1 MTDLGRMHN
10 MHDRDDLLAE
20 QVCVCV
26 CVRVRV
32 CVVCVC
38 NSNCICITCIYLCCL
53 CIVCVHACVLNE
65 PLNLLFAFSITYT
78 SGLF

>member
-26 CVRVRV
+26 CA
-32 CVVCVC
+32 CVMLCVCVC
-38 NSNCICITCIYLCCL
+38 MRHTVYVFLYIQCTLVFIL
-53 CIVCVHACVLNE
+53 VW
-65 PLNLLFAFSITYT
+65 
-78 SGLF
+78 